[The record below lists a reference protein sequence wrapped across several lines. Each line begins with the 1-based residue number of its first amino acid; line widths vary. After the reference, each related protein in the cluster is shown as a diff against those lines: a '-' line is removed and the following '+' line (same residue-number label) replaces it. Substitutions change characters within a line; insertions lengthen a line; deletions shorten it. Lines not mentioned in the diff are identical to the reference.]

1 MIGEIIGQE
10 ISVNVPKNMKA
21 QVIPQGNSKQETTKG
36 LQILED
42 TNEGT
47 EGWNMSIQ
55 NGAFEMSKYTNLSD
69 GIEAC
74 KFKCTESSSGYK
86 VFYRDCNTEKLKNN
100 TKYTLQLDVLSN
112 KNFYLFVVIQTV
124 AGQNRLI
131 NFVGKSYT
139 TPGKWQTFKMVAE
152 SNDVAIVSSQI
163 LYLSVDTINTAN
175 DYFTIKNL
183 ILVEG
188 DYSEQDLEWE
198 KYTGLEPMPSLNYL
212 SEVEAVGDN
221 INFFNKE
228 TATEDY
234 YVNSSGE
241 LINYTTNKYYA
252 SDYMEVLPEE
262 DYTYS
267 GNSTIQTGFSAKGAF
282 YDSNKSFLNYF
293 NINNVATTITTPEN
307 CKYIRMSVSGN
318 DIDTFKLER
327 GPAATPYSPY
337 GQGNIEI
344 IHNNKN
350 ELILNDNNSQRDG
363 LNFSIKDGVI
373 TISGTATST
382 YQGLYIPVKRTFN
395 EDYVLST
402 NAVGSKT
409 GLHIK
414 AAYKLENGNLQY
426 PDIVTRFVFP
436 TNSYLEQLY
445 VIVDSGSTIDATI
458 KLQLEK
464 GTEVSDFTVGKLN
477 KYILP
482 IQKPFYMLHF
492 DGDVNISQKAT
503 VRDSFILKDGKW
515 CEKHNIAKVNL
526 EDINWYK
533 GSAEAGTEN
542 TYKRWNSIAK
552 YKDDKCGIAGSSNRL
567 AISNYL
573 ANQYYKIFNVDKIG
587 FNIESSEICIRF
599 PISTAN
605 SPEEIKNFWQEKANE
620 GNGAYILYPSK
631 EPELIECTEEQAQVL
646 EQLSNLYLYEGINY
660 LYSTDDLSPIFQFSY
675 NKIVN
680 DFKFYLSENGR
691 LIFPNENIS
700 FLCSISESSIPSMP
714 EALETSA
721 TIAGRDGDVPLS
733 TTYGPMSFELVL
745 YTEDNLTPEEKLK
758 QEIFL
763 NRFCNS
769 IKNNTET
776 FALELAQKFY
786 KIKYNGLL
794 NKENYPK
801 FLKFTLP
808 FKSSKSFAYDV
819 KKNTA
824 YGNNTFESNTIEPT
838 GFECVI
844 KGPAIKPIISLNDYS
859 IEYNNTILD
868 DESLIIDTN
877 NSTAVLVNS
886 EGTRVNAMRYYNHQ
900 FPKILNG
907 ENELKILSGID
918 NPENVSISWYD
929 LTL

>member
-21 QVIPQGNSKQETTKG
+21 QVIPQGNSYQATREGYNLFDYINKVENNGVLTYTIDKDTG
-36 LQILED
+36 YITVNGTPTWDYATCVSSFNIDDILED
-42 TNEGT
+42 GETYSVWQEVYSNKVNG
-47 EGWNMSIQ
+47 GMYIQ
-55 NGAFEMSKYTNLSD
+55 LQIKSKD
-69 GIEAC
+69 GKASQWIN
-74 KFKCTESSSGYK
+74 SSTG
-86 VFYRDCNTEKLKNN
+86 KLNFTVDK
-100 TKYTLQLDVLSN
+100 TKYSYNIMIQCGTISEAGTFN
-112 KNFYLFVVIQTV
+112 NYKNRYMIYKGTDD
-124 AGQNRLI
+124 
-131 NFVGKSYT
+131 K
-139 TPGKWQTFKMVAE
+139 TFE
-152 SNDVAIVSSQI
+152 LYGVS
-163 LYLSVDTINTAN
+163 
-175 DYFTIKNL
+175 
-183 ILVEG
+183 
-188 DYSEQDLEWE
+188 
-198 KYTGLEPMPSLNYL
+198 PSLDYP

-221 INFFNKE
+221 INLYPYSDVEFKSD
-228 TATEDY
+228 ATQEQWCYLDGQLGAYGNTVTDKTDY
-234 YVNSSGE
+234 KITLEKG
-241 LINYTTNKYYA
+241 KYY
-252 SDYMEVLPEE
+252 
-262 DYTYS
+262 
-267 GNSTIQTGFSAKGAF
+267 
-282 YDSNKSFLNYF
+282 
-293 NINNVATTITTPEN
+293 
-307 CKYIRMSVSGN
+307 
-318 DIDTFKLER
+318 FKLETADSNIITGGLVANGESSEKQLTVFDNAFEITETTVCTLR
-327 GPAATPYSPY
+327 LKVANPSLGINIKSIKLEKGTAATPYSPY

-350 ELILNDNNSQRDG
+350 ELILNDNNSQSDG

-426 PDIVTRFVFP
+426 PDIFTRFVFP

-464 GTEVSDFTVGKLN
+464 GTEATEFVEN
-477 KYILP
+477 KGNTYTIP
-482 IQKPFYMLHF
+482 VQKPFYKIGDYS
-492 DGDVNISQKAT
+492 DGFIKQNNKWYEQHYIKELVLTGNENWSKSQSSPYPTYIIHILNNVIEGKNGLSNYFKIYNSVWLLDLIGIEFYDIYSNDFKFRINLGSNTEITT
-503 VRDSFILKDGKW
+503 VEAWK
-515 CEKHNIAKVNL
+515 AKVQELYN
-526 EDINWYK
+526 
-533 GSAEAGTEN
+533 AGTPIKV
-542 TYKRWNSIAK
+542 Y
-552 YKDDKCGIAGSSNRL
+552 YVL
-567 AISNYL
+567 A
-573 ANQYYKIFNVDKIG
+573 
-587 FNIESSEICIRF
+587 
-599 PISTAN
+599 T
-605 SPEEIKNFWQEKANE
+605 
-620 GNGAYILYPSK
+620 
-631 EPELIECTEEQAQVL
+631 PELIECTEEQTQIL
-646 EQLSNLYLYEGINY
+646 EQLNNLYLYEGINY
-660 LYSTDDLSPIFQFSY
+660 LYSTDDPSPIFQFSY
-675 NKIVN
+675 DKIVN

-691 LIFPNENIS
+691 LIFPKENIS
-700 FLCSISESSIPSMP
+700 FLCSISESTIPVMP

-721 TIAGRDGDVPLS
+721 IIAGRDGDVPLS

-907 ENELKILSGID
+907 ENELKVLSGID

>member
-21 QVIPQGNSKQETTKG
+21 QVIPQGNSYQSTREGYNIFNYLPRISCAGNLNCVTDENTG
-36 LQILED
+36 YITINGTPSWDYSTCVSSFNIDDILED
-42 TNEGT
+42 GETYSVWQEVYSNKVNG
-47 EGWNMSIQ
+47 GMYIQLQIKPKDGKASQWINSSI
-55 NGAFEMSKYTNLSD
+55 G
-69 GIEAC
+69 
-74 KFKCTESSSGYK
+74 
-86 VFYRDCNTEKLKNN
+86 KLNFTVDK
-100 TKYTLQLDVLSN
+100 TKYSYNIMIQCGTISDAGTFN
-112 KNFYLFVVIQTV
+112 NYKNRYMIYKGTDDKPF
-124 AGQNRLI
+124 
-131 NFVGKSYT
+131 
-139 TPGKWQTFKMVAE
+139 E
-152 SNDVAIVSSQI
+152 
-163 LYLSVDTINTAN
+163 LYGAS
-175 DYFTIKNL
+175 
-183 ILVEG
+183 
-188 DYSEQDLEWE
+188 
-198 KYTGLEPMPSLNYL
+198 PSLDYP

-221 INFFNKE
+221 INLFDKDTMPLRN
-228 TATEDY
+228 
-234 YVNSSGE
+234 G
-241 LINYTTNKYYA
+241 LW
-252 SDYMEVLPEE
+252 
-262 DYTYS
+262 S
-267 GNSTIQTGFSAKGAF
+267 GNNVVVSNTYGWYVIIPIIGGEVYTISKKYNGNDFSYICLGYATTSEYPQSNTPTVDDF
-282 YDSNKSFLNYF
+282 TFNNKSNSMTFQTSKEAKYLF
-293 NINNVATTITTPEN
+293 VTLAAGSTTDITSEKQAQAIEELKVEKGT
-307 CKYIRMSVSGN
+307 V
-318 DIDTFKLER
+318 
-327 GPAATPYSPY
+327 ATPYSQY

-344 IHNNKN
+344 IHQNKN
-350 ELILNDNNSQRDG
+350 MLSNLPATQTINGVTFTNNEDG
-363 LNFSIKDGVI
+363 TYTVN
-373 TISGTATST
+373 GTATSVAYIVLKTLTLEDIDYSISGCPQGGSNET
-382 YQGLYIPVKRTFN
+382 YSQYIFIPSTGGGLANDFGKGATFRN
-395 EDYVLST
+395 SNKPTVEVRLRIASGY
-402 NAVGSKT
+402 
-409 GLHIK
+409 K
-414 AAYKLENGNLQY
+414 ANNLIFR
-426 PDIVTRFVFP
+426 P
-436 TNSYLEQLY
+436 
-445 VIVDSGSTIDATI
+445 
-458 KLQLEK
+458 QLEK
-464 GTEVSDFTVGKLN
+464 GAATNFVENEVNT
-477 KYILP
+477 YTIP
-482 IQKPFYMLHF
+482 IQKPFYKIGDYVDNFIKQNNKWYEQHYIKELILTGEEEWSQSSLKNNRFAFKLTDNVITDDSKILAMSNYFVGTSYNQLQQSNLVNVISLN
-492 DGDVNISQKAT
+492 DG
-503 VRDSFILKDGKW
+503 
-515 CEKHNIAKVNL
+515 NIAIDTDNITDIETFKAKVKELYDSGN
-526 EDINWYK
+526 
-533 GSAEAGTEN
+533 
-542 TYKRWNSIAK
+542 
-552 YKDDKCGIAGSSNRL
+552 
-567 AISNYL
+567 
-573 ANQYYKIFNVDKIG
+573 
-587 FNIESSEICIRF
+587 
-599 PISTAN
+599 PI
-605 SPEEIKNFWQEKANE
+605 KVY
-620 GNGAYILYPSK
+620 YILAT
-631 EPELIECTEEQAQVL
+631 PELIECTEEQTQVL

>member
-21 QVIPQGNSKQETTKG
+21 QVIPQGNSYQATREGYNLFDYINKVENNGRLTYTIDKDTGYITVNGTPTWDYETCVSSFNIDD
-36 LQILED
+36 ILED
-42 TNEGT
+42 GETYSAWQQVYSNKVNG
-47 EGWNMSIQ
+47 GMYIQ
-55 NGAFEMSKYTNLSD
+55 LQIKPKD
-69 GIEAC
+69 GKASQWIN
-74 KFKCTESSSGYK
+74 SSTG
-86 VFYRDCNTEKLKNN
+86 KLNFTVDK
-100 TKYTLQLDVLSN
+100 TKYSYNIMIQCGTISDAGTFN
-112 KNFYLFVVIQTV
+112 NYKNRYMIYKGTDD
-124 AGQNRLI
+124 
-131 NFVGKSYT
+131 K
-139 TPGKWQTFKMVAE
+139 TFE
-152 SNDVAIVSSQI
+152 
-163 LYLSVDTINTAN
+163 LYGAS
-175 DYFTIKNL
+175 
-183 ILVEG
+183 
-188 DYSEQDLEWE
+188 
-198 KYTGLEPMPSLNYL
+198 PSLDYP

-221 INFFNKE
+221 INLYPYSDVEFKSD
-228 TATEDY
+228 ATQEQWCYLDGQLGAYGNTVTDKTDY
-234 YVNSSGE
+234 KITLEKG
-241 LINYTTNKYYA
+241 KYY
-252 SDYMEVLPEE
+252 
-262 DYTYS
+262 
-267 GNSTIQTGFSAKGAF
+267 
-282 YDSNKSFLNYF
+282 
-293 NINNVATTITTPEN
+293 
-307 CKYIRMSVSGN
+307 
-318 DIDTFKLER
+318 FKLETDDSNIITGGLVANGSSAEKQLTSFDNAFEITETTVCTLR
-327 GPAATPYSPY
+327 LKVVNPSLGINIKSIKLEKGTVSTSYSPY

-350 ELILNDNNSQRDG
+350 ELILNDNNSQSDG

-426 PDIVTRFVFP
+426 PDIFTRFVFP

-482 IQKPFYMLHF
+482 IQKPFYKI
-492 DGDVNISQKAT
+492 GDYK
-503 VRDSFILKDGKW
+503 DSFVKQNKKWYEQHFIEKFDLSDENIDWHEDG
-515 CEKHNIAKVNL
+515 AGQKVNTYRWDNRIKI
-526 EDINWYK
+526 ENID
-533 GSAEAGTEN
+533 SA
-542 TYKRWNSIAK
+542 NSR
-552 YKDDKCGIAGSSNRL
+552 NNF
-567 AISNYL
+567 SNYFSK
-573 ANQYYKIFNVDKIG
+573 NYVGYNNDEVG
-587 FNIESSEICIRF
+587 FGLENSSFRVRL
-599 PISTAN
+599 PVSIST
-605 SPEEIKNFWQEKANE
+605 PEQVKSFWQEKAKTQIP
-620 GNGAYILYPSK
+620 YIYYVLATPK
-631 EPELIECTEEQAQVL
+631 LIECTEEQSIL
-646 EQLSNLYLYEGINY
+646 LDELSNIYLYEGINY
-660 LYSTDDLSPIFQFSY
+660 LYSTDDPSPIFQFSY
-675 NKIVN
+675 DKIVN

-691 LIFPNENIS
+691 LIFPKENIS

>member
-21 QVIPQGNSKQETTKG
+21 QVIPQGNSKQNTREGYNLANYNTSSSVSNFEIGDIENGKNYTLSFNIKGTSGYNLRTKVDG
-36 LQILED
+36 SMVTNIATKHAQTGNQLITFTATEDAILYINGFEGSSGFEFNQIMLL
-42 TNEGT
+42 EGT
-47 EGWNMSIQ
+47 
-55 NGAFEMSKYTNLSD
+55 
-69 GIEAC
+69 
-74 KFKCTESSSGYK
+74 
-86 VFYRDCNTEKLKNN
+86 
-100 TKYTLQLDVLSN
+100 YTLD
-112 KNFYLFVVIQTV
+112 
-124 AGQNRLI
+124 
-131 NFVGKSYT
+131 
-139 TPGKWQTFKMVAE
+139 
-152 SNDVAIVSSQI
+152 
-163 LYLSVDTINTAN
+163 
-175 DYFTIKNL
+175 NL
-183 ILVEG
+183 PPFEEYG
-188 DYSEQDLEWE
+188 A
-198 KYTGLEPMPSLNYL
+198 MPSLDYP

-221 INFFNKE
+221 INLYPYSDVEFKSD
-228 TATEDY
+228 ATQEQWCYLDGQLGAYGNTVTDKTDY
-234 YVNSSGE
+234 KITLEKG
-241 LINYTTNKYYA
+241 KYY
-252 SDYMEVLPEE
+252 
-262 DYTYS
+262 
-267 GNSTIQTGFSAKGAF
+267 
-282 YDSNKSFLNYF
+282 
-293 NINNVATTITTPEN
+293 
-307 CKYIRMSVSGN
+307 
-318 DIDTFKLER
+318 FKLETADSNIITGGLVANGESSEKQLTVFDNAFEITETTVCTLR
-327 GPAATPYSPY
+327 LKVANPSLGINIKSIKLEKGTTATAYSPY

-350 ELILNDNNSQRDG
+350 ELILNDNNSQSDG

-402 NAVGSKT
+402 NAVGSKA

-426 PDIVTRFVFP
+426 PDIFTRFVFP

-464 GTEVSDFTVGKLN
+464 GTEATEFVEN
-477 KYILP
+477 K
-482 IQKPFYMLHF
+482 
-492 DGDVNISQKAT
+492 G
-503 VRDSFILKDGKW
+503 
-515 CEKHNIAKVNL
+515 
-526 EDINWYK
+526 
-533 GSAEAGTEN
+533 N
-542 TYKRWNSIAK
+542 TYTIPVQREM
-552 YKDDKCGIAGSSNRL
+552 
-567 AISNYL
+567 L
-573 ANQYYKIFNVDKIG
+573 ANDYIDYTNKKEIHTWKKVVRTSTDNLTVAKNDDNEIFQFQFKDKVENGNQYSNVICNMFKFWDKTWNNTGCFVTYNGEFWIIIKYGDMGFSSDLTVEEAKQKFLGYLEENNLIFYY
-587 FNIESSEICIRF
+587 EM
-599 PISTAN
+599 
-605 SPEEIKNFWQEKANE
+605 KNAEQEK
-620 GNGAYILYPSK
+620 L
-631 EPELIECTEEQAQVL
+631 TEELDLTGEQTQVL

-660 LYSTDDLSPIFQFSY
+660 LYSTDDPSPIFQFSY
-675 NKIVN
+675 DKIVN

-691 LIFPNENIS
+691 LIFPKENIS

-819 KKNTA
+819 KKHII
-824 YGNNTFESNTIEPT
+824 YGNSTVESNTIEPT